1 MMSEETTQETAIVSE
16 YTKFDISVEDPD
28 AKNKLLIIFCNA
40 DGSQIDLVLNR
51 KAEGVWEKTISI
63 PNAFFKDAIK
73 DPKGVEVLKKLEVLV
88 C

>member
-1 MMSEETTQETAIVSE
+1 MSEETTQETAIVSE

-28 AKNKLLIIFCNA
+28 AKNELLIIFGNA

-51 KAEGVWEKTISI
+51 KAEGVWEGTISI
-63 PNAFFKDAIK
+63 PNTFFKDAIK
-73 DPKGVEVLKKLEVLV
+73 DRKGVEVLKKLEVLV